1 MSAIT
6 MYDYLAHSVPAQCQD
21 LLDRYDVPASQNE
34 EELTSNLKQFVRVYG
49 QDALEELAD
58 IHPDKDLITEMAQLS
73 TPYNGNKESEYL
85 NATGDNRIDSIEN
98 RLNFGGD
105 NSISKTDVLL
115 GLGVA
120 ILTAS
125 FFKN

>member
-6 MYDYLAHSVPAQCQD
+6 MYDYLAHSVPAKCQD
-21 LLDRYDVPASQNE
+21 LLDRYDVPAS
-34 EELTSNLKQFVRVYG
+34 SNLKQFVRVYG